1 MKIAI
6 SRTDNIG
13 DVVLSLPMAGLL
25 KQVMPNA
32 TIAWIGKTYTRD
44 LIAACRHV
52 DEFYDIGELTANPD
66 LLKSARPDAIVHV
79 FPHRELAKIAAQ
91 VRIPLRIGTSH
102 RWFHWLYCNRLV
114 HLGRKNSPLHEAQ
127 LNIRLLKPLLGKDL
141 IVPLQEITGLY
152 GFSAPNLP
160 IAHLPEKT
168 FVILHPKSKGSAR
181 EWPVANY
188 LNLAQLLEKQGID
201 CAVTG
206 TVAEGDI
213 IRQSC
218 PELLQQANV
227 HDFTGKLNLAQLI
240 ALIEKSLGLV
250 ACSTGPL
257 HIAAALGKPA
267 IGIYSPMHP
276 IHPGRWAP
284 VGTRAEVLALNKNCQ
299 ACKRSGNCA
308 CIAVIRPDSVWA
320 ALNRS
325 IY

>member
-13 DVVLSLPMAGLL
+13 DVMLSLPMAGLL

-66 LLKSARPDAIVHV
+66 LLRNARPDAIVHV
-79 FPHRELAKIAAQ
+79 FPHRELAKIAAEAH
-91 VRIPLRIGTSH
+91 IPLRIGTSH

-141 IVPLQEITGLY
+141 IVPLQEIAGLY
-152 GFSAPNLP
+152 GFSAPDLP
-160 IAHLPEKT
+160 IAHLPEKP

-181 EWPVANY
+181 EWPVADY

-206 TVAEGDI
+206 TAAEGDT

-218 PELLQQANV
+218 PELLRQANV
-227 HDFTGKLNLAQLI
+227 HDFTGKLSLAQLI
-240 ALIEKSLGLV
+240 ALIEKSSGLV

-267 IGIYSPMHP
+267 IGIYPPMRP

-284 VGTRAEVLALNKNCQ
+284 VGTRAEVLVLNKNCQ

-308 CIAVIRPDSVWA
+308 CIAAIRPDSVLA

-325 IY
+325 MY

>member
-13 DVVLSLPMAGLL
+13 DVMLSLPMAGLL

-66 LLKSARPDAIVHV
+66 LLKNARPDAIVHV
-79 FPHRELAKIAAQ
+79 FPHRELAKIAAEAH
-91 VRIPLRIGTSH
+91 IPLRIGTSH

-141 IVPLQEITGLY
+141 IVPLQEIAGLY
-152 GFSAPNLP
+152 GFSAPDLP
-160 IAHLPEKT
+160 IAHLPEKP

-206 TVAEGDI
+206 TAAEGDI

-218 PELLQQANV
+218 PELLRQTNV
-227 HDFTGKLNLAQLI
+227 HDFAGKLSLAQLI
-240 ALIEKSLGLV
+240 ALIEKSSGLV

-267 IGIYSPMHP
+267 IGIYPPMRP

-284 VGTRAEVLALNKNCQ
+284 VGTRAEVLVVNKNCQ

-308 CIAVIRPDSVWA
+308 CIAAIRPDSVLA

-325 IY
+325 MY

>member
-13 DVVLSLPMAGLL
+13 DVMLSLPMAGLL

-66 LLKSARPDAIVHV
+66 LLRNARPDAIVHV
-79 FPHRELAKIAAQ
+79 FPHRKLTQIAAKAH
-91 VRIPLRIGTSH
+91 IPLRIGTSH

-141 IVPLQEITGLY
+141 IVPLQEIAGLY

-160 IAHLPEKT
+160 IAHLPEKP

-181 EWPVANY
+181 EWPVADY
-188 LNLAQLLEKQGID
+188 LNLAQLLEKQRID

-206 TVAEGDI
+206 TAAEGDN

-218 PELLQQANV
+218 PELLRQANV
-227 HDFTGKLNLAQLI
+227 HDFTGKLSLAQLI
-240 ALIEKSLGLV
+240 ALIEKSSGLV

-267 IGIYSPMHP
+267 IGIYPPMRP

-284 VGTRAEVLALNKNCQ
+284 VGTRAEVLVLNKNCQ

-308 CIAVIRPDSVWA
+308 CIAAIRPDSVLA

-325 IY
+325 MY